1 MPAMDAILKY
11 PRTPHLQGSRLQPG
25 DEDVSQIP
33 YKDLVGL
40 HIVVEEKMDGANAG
54 LSFSDDARL
63 RLQSR
68 GHYLT
73 GGGREKHFALFK
85 AWASA
90 HEDRLFDILTSRY
103 LMYGE
108 WMAAK
113 HTVFYDLL
121 PHYFLEFDVFDRETG
136 VFLSTP
142 ARRELIE
149 NAPVVQVPV
158 LYEGPAPRRLEDLL
172 RLIRPSLGKSPQW
185 RHALRKEALRR
196 GLDPERALA
205 ETENSD
211 LSEGLYI
218 KVEKGGETVGRLKW
232 VRSDFLQSIHDSDSH
247 WLSRPVLPNQLA
259 PGADIYAA
267 RLAVGWAGDSP
278 VSPGSQNSDRRG

>member
-1 MPAMDAILKY
+1 MIAAIMRAMEAILKY
-11 PRTPHLQGSRLQPG
+11 PRTPHLQGSRLQAG
-25 DEDVSQIP
+25 DEDLSQVP
-33 YKDLVGL
+33 YKDLAGL
-40 HIVVEEKMDGANAG
+40 YIVVEEKMDGANAG
-54 LSFSDDARL
+54 LSFNDDARI

-90 HEDRLFDILTSRY
+90 HEDRLFDVLSSRY

-121 PHYFLEFDVFDRETG
+121 PHYFLEFDVFDREAN
-136 VFLSTP
+136 VFLSTA
-142 ARRELIE
+142 ARRELIGDS
-149 NAPVVQVPV
+149 PVVQVPV

-172 RLIRPSLGKSPQW
+172 RMIRPSLAKSAQW
-185 RHALRKEALRR
+185 RDALRATAARQS
-196 GLDPERALA
+196 LDADRVMA

-232 VRSDFLQSIHDSDSH
+232 VRSDFLQSIQDSDSH
-247 WLSRPVLPNQLA
+247 WLSRPIVPNQLA
-259 PGADIYAA
+259 PGADIYAGQ
-267 RLAVGWAGDSP
+267 LAVGW
-278 VSPGSQNSDRRG
+278 PGSN